1 MITFTEAQIMAW
13 LSPVLWPFLRV
24 LALFTSAPVFSM
36 RVIPVR
42 TRIGLAFLVAVCAQ
56 AVLPEQPVISL
67 NSREA
72 AGAVVQQVGI
82 GLAMGFAVRLV
93 FAAVELAGEIIGLQM
108 GLNFA
113 SFFDPASNAQVS
125 AVARFFGNISMLLFV
140 VINGH
145 LMVLMAV
152 VKSFDSFPVG
162 GNFLQAIGQMRLHE
176 LGASLFSSALWI
188 ALPMIALLLFVNLT
202 LGIISRVEP
211 QMNIYA
217 VGFPVTL
224 TVGMLGITATLPML
238 EQPMLALLQ
247 QSIDLFAAPR

>member
-1 MITFTEAQIMAW
+1 MAW

-24 LALFTSAPVFSM
+24 LALFTAAPVFSM

-145 LMVLMAV
+145 LTVLMAV

-202 LGIISRVEP
+202 LGIISRVAP